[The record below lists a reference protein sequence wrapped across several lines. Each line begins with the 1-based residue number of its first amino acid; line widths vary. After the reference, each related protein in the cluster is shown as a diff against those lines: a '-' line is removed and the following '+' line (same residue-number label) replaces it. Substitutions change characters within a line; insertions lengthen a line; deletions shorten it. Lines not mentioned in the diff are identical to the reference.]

1 MYPNIPIEIKAV
13 LGPTFIIGEDAL
25 PIFENKNI
33 ERLPTLKGKKDIT
46 PEINKQLEKYGI
58 YTVKKEGKRKYLLID
73 SRNSRRYTYQVI
85 KDELEEVLSAP
96 FTIEAVALKSN
107 GEIIDPLEGTK
118 DIQEKKL
125 KTVLEP
131 DKLFSEKP
139 WMAIKAIRYTSEGY
153 KMESNL
159 FLAVEQVFS
168 KNNPLPANFFY
179 KELKKNKGKEFIK
192 LLHERGLL
200 PELTSAYT
208 VMQDPAINTPVEL
221 VFLSKR
227 FEYLSILPFNSHEV
241 EAVKILNILETI
253 DEKTAIRILHNVRRV
268 DYTAY
273 KISAKIYRKYAQKE
287 ESILAEN

>member
-1 MYPNIPIEIKAV
+1 MYLNIPIEIKAV
-13 LGPTFIIGEDAL
+13 LGPTFITGEGVL
-25 PIFENKNI
+25 PIFENNRI
-33 ERLPTLKGKKDIT
+33 ESLLLKGKRDVT

-58 YTVKKEGKRKYLLID
+58 YTVKKEGKRRYLLID
-73 SRNSRRYTYQVI
+73 SRNSRRYTYKVI

-118 DIQEKKL
+118 DIREKKL

-131 DKLFSEKP
+131 EKLLSQKP
-139 WMAIKAIRYTSEGY
+139 WMAVKAIRYTSEGY
-153 KMESNL
+153 KMESRL
-159 FLAVEQVFS
+159 FLAVEQAFS
-168 KNNPLPANFFY
+168 KNNPLPAEFFY
-179 KELKKNKGKEFIK
+179 RELKKSKSKEFIK
-192 LLHERGLL
+192 LLYEKRLL
-200 PELTSAYT
+200 PDLTSVHT
-208 VMQDPAINTPVEL
+208 VMQDPVINTSVEL

-273 KISAKIYRKYAQKE
+273 KISAKIYRKYVQKE
-287 ESILAEN
+287 ESVLAEN

>member
-1 MYPNIPIEIKAV
+1 MYLNIPIEIKAV
-13 LGPTFIIGEDAL
+13 LGPTFITGEDVL
-25 PIFENKNI
+25 PIFENNRI
-33 ERLPTLKGKKDIT
+33 ESLLLKGKRDVT

-58 YTVKKEGKRKYLLID
+58 YTVKKEGKRRYLLID
-73 SRNSRRYTYQVI
+73 SRNSRRYTYKVI

-118 DIQEKKL
+118 DIREKKL

-131 DKLFSEKP
+131 EKLLSQKP
-139 WMAIKAIRYTSEGY
+139 WMAVKAIRYTSEGY
-153 KMESNL
+153 KMESRL
-159 FLAVEQVFS
+159 FLAVEQAFS
-168 KNNPLPANFFY
+168 KNNPLPAEFFY
-179 KELKKNKGKEFIK
+179 RELKKSKSKEFIK
-192 LLHERGLL
+192 LLYEKRLL
-200 PELTSAYT
+200 PDLTSVHT
-208 VMQDPAINTPVEL
+208 VMQDPVINTSVEL

-273 KISAKIYRKYAQKE
+273 KISAKIYRKYVQKE
-287 ESILAEN
+287 ESVLAEN